1 MQGVASHNA
10 PSPAVVVP
18 HFIFGGLALL
28 VITLLIVVEPS
39 IFTQQFI
46 NPKLLAVTH
55 LTVLGWV
62 TMIIF
67 GALYQLIPVI
77 MEVKLYSEK
86 LAKISFILLAL
97 GAICLSYSFWNFDIG
112 TEMFFSAVFII
123 IAVVLFVIN
132 VTATSIKSTKASIE
146 RTFIVTAVA
155 WLLFTVFAGLTLVIN
170 LAHPFLKPTQVTL
183 IKLHA
188 HAGIIGWFFQ
198 LIIGVSSRLLPM
210 FMVSHNL
217 NKKKL
222 TATYYLLNLGL
233 LIGVFSLYNN
243 WQIGV
248 NIAIVSVVLG
258 ILFYLSYLFEA
269 YKKRIRKHLDI
280 GMKQSVLSFLI
291 ILIPLLLILLLVF
304 GFNSLKNLTQPII
317 IAYGSTIVL
326 GFITSLILGQTYK
339 TLPFIIWLKVYRKR
353 VGKGKIPLPKEL
365 YSEKIATIQLWSFS
379 VGFIIL
385 LAGIVVQSTNL
396 VRLGGVIL
404 VLTVLLYNYNSLK
417 IILHKPIKINE

>member
-28 VITLLIVVEPS
+28 VIVLLITFYPT
-39 IFTQQFI
+39 IFTQHFV

-55 LTVLGWV
+55 LAVLGWV

-77 MEVKLYSEK
+77 METKLYSEK
-86 LAKISFILLAL
+86 LAKISFILLGL
-97 GAICLSYSFWNFDIG
+97 GAICLSYSFWNFEIG
-112 TEMFFSAVFII
+112 GEMFFSAGLII
-123 IAVVLFVIN
+123 TAVILFAIN
-132 VTATSIKSTKASIE
+132 VHLTSFKSTKKSIE
-146 RTFIVTAVA
+146 RIFIITAVC
-155 WLLFTVFAGLTLVIN
+155 WLLFTVFAGLTLAIN
-170 LAHPFLKPTQVTL
+170 LAHPFLKPSQITL

-222 TATYYLLNLGL
+222 TIAYFLINLGL
-233 LIGVFSLYNN
+233 ILGVISLYTQ
-243 WQIGV
+243 WHLGIYS
-248 NIAIVSVVLG
+248 AIFAVVLG
-258 ILFYLSYLFEA
+258 ILFYLSFIFEA

-291 ILIPLLLILLLVF
+291 LLIPLLLILLLVF
-304 GFNSLKNLTQPII
+304 RFNILENISQPLI

-326 GFITSLILGQTYK
+326 GFITTLILGQTYK
-339 TLPFIIWLKVYRKR
+339 TLPFIVWLKVYRKR

-365 YSEKIATIQLWSFS
+365 YSEKIANLQLWSFS
-379 VGFIIL
+379 IGFATLLTGIIL
-385 LAGIVVQSTNL
+385 KNNDIVSLSGI
-396 VRLGGVIL
+396 IL
-404 VLTVLLYNYNSLK
+404 TLTILLYNYNILK
-417 IILHKPIKINE
+417 IVFHKPVKLDI

>member
-10 PSPAVVVP
+10 PSPKVVVP

-28 VITLLIVVEPS
+28 VITLLIVVEPA

-112 TEMFFSAVFII
+112 IEMYFSAGFII
-123 IAVVLFVIN
+123 IAVILFVIN
-132 VTATSIKSTKASIE
+132 VVATSIKSTKASIE
-146 RTFIVTAVA
+146 RTFIVTAVG

-170 LAHPFLKPTQVTL
+170 LAHPFLKPSQVTL

-217 NKKKL
+217 HKKKL
-222 TATYYLLNLGL
+222 TATYYILNLGL
-233 LIGVFSLYNN
+233 LIGVFSLYYK
-243 WQIGV
+243 WRIGI
-248 NIAIVSVVLG
+248 NIAVIS
-258 ILFYLSYLFEA
+258 
-269 YKKRIRKHLDI
+269 
-280 GMKQSVLSFLI
+280 
-291 ILIPLLLILLLVF
+291 
-304 GFNSLKNLTQPII
+304 
-317 IAYGSTIVL
+317 
-326 GFITSLILGQTYK
+326 
-339 TLPFIIWLKVYRKR
+339 
-353 VGKGKIPLPKEL
+353 
-365 YSEKIATIQLWSFS
+365 
-379 VGFIIL
+379 
-385 LAGIVVQSTNL
+385 
-396 VRLGGVIL
+396 GVIAH
-404 VLTVLLYNYNSLK
+404 LTTYVW
-417 IILHKPIKINE
+417 I

>member
-10 PSPAVVVP
+10 PSPKVVVP

-28 VITLLIVVEPS
+28 VITLLIVVEPA

-112 TEMFFSAVFII
+112 IEMYFSAGFII
-123 IAVVLFVIN
+123 IAVILFVIN
-132 VTATSIKSTKASIE
+132 VVATSIKSTKASIE
-146 RTFIVTAVA
+146 RTFIVTAVG

-170 LAHPFLKPTQVTL
+170 LAHPFLKPSQVTL

-217 NKKKL
+217 HKKKL
-222 TATYYLLNLGL
+222 TATYYILNLGL
-233 LIGVFSLYNN
+233 LIGVFSLYYK
-243 WQIGV
+243 WRIGI
-248 NIAIVSVVLG
+248 NIAVISGVIG

-291 ILIPLLLILLLVF
+291 LLIPLLLILLLTF
-304 GFNSLKNLTQPII
+304 GFNPLKNLTQPII

-339 TLPFIIWLKVYRKR
+339 TLPFIIWLKVYRNR

-379 VGFIIL
+379 AGFIVL
-385 LAGIVVQSTNL
+385 LAGIFLQNISL
-396 VRLGGVIL
+396 VRIGGIIL

>member
-1 MQGVASHNA
+1 
-10 PSPAVVVP
+10 
-18 HFIFGGLALL
+18 L

-112 TEMFFSAVFII
+112 TEMYFSAVFII
-123 IAVVLFVIN
+123 ISIILFVIN
-132 VTATSIKSTKASIE
+132 VTATSIKSTKESIE
-146 RTFIVTAVA
+146 RTFIVTAVV

-233 LIGVFSLYNN
+233 LIGVFSLYNY

-291 ILIPLLLILLLVF
+291 LLIPLLLILLLVF

-365 YSEKIATIQLWSFS
+365 YSEKIATLQLWSFS

>member
-1 MQGVASHNA
+1 M
-10 PSPAVVVP
+10 
-18 HFIFGGLALL
+18 
-28 VITLLIVVEPS
+28 
-39 IFTQQFI
+39 
-46 NPKLLAVTH
+46 AVTH

-112 TEMFFSAVFII
+112 TEMYFSAVFII
-123 IAVVLFVIN
+123 ISIILFVIN
-132 VTATSIKSTKASIE
+132 VTATSIKSTKESIE
-146 RTFIVTAVA
+146 RTFIVTAVV

-233 LIGVFSLYNN
+233 LIGVFSLYNY

-291 ILIPLLLILLLVF
+291 LLIPLLLILLLVF

-365 YSEKIATIQLWSFS
+365 YSEKIATLQLWSFS